1 MTETGPQAQ
10 SSPSSCYVRVLGT
23 TDTQEGVGGS
33 EELWVSSKA
42 EKIRIADGKL
52 PWLFLDPLF
61 FWVTKSL
68 SMLFKPVS
76 QAAKLRTDL
85 GFYLTRIS
93 LPSTQLESCAFHISS

>member
-23 TDTQEGVGGS
+23 TDTQEWVGGS

-42 EKIRIADGKL
+42 EKIRIVDGKL